1 MRRIFSFLVMTG
13 VLCGAVAVRAQN
25 FDAVTITTTA
35 IGDDLAMLTGQGG
48 NIGLF
53 YGPDGVLMIDDQFAP
68 LSDKIRAAVVAVAGQ
83 PVRFLVN
90 THWHGDHTGGNEA
103 FGGARAVIV
112 AHENVRARMQKGQA
126 MPALGR
132 VVPPAPDVALPVVTF
147 EDGVSFHLNGTRVDV
162 HHIAHAH
169 TDGDALVH
177 FPDRNVLHMGDI
189 YFNGF
194 YPFIDGSSAGSLAG
208 MIAGAARGLELADAA
223 TVIIPGHGPLSNRGE
238 LAAYH
243 AMLTGVAQAVAA
255 AKAEGMSVD
264 DAVAADILAPFN
276 ADWAGGFMTPER
288 FLRSVYPLAND

>member
-1 MRRIFSFLVMTG
+1 MRRIFSFLVTAG
-13 VLCGAVAVRAQN
+13 VLCGAAAAQAQN
-25 FDAVTITTTA
+25 FDAVNIQPIA
-35 IGDDLAMLTGQGG
+35 IGDDLAMLSGQGG

-53 YGPDGVLMIDDQFAP
+53 FGPEGVLMIDDQFAP
-68 LSDKIRAAVVAVAGQ
+68 LSDKINAAVQKVAGQ

-103 FGGARAVIV
+103 FGGGGALIV
-112 AHENVRARMQKGQA
+112 AHENVRARLEKGQA

-132 VVPPAPDVALPVVTF
+132 VVPPAADAGLPVVTF
-147 EDGVSFHLNGTRVDV
+147 DEGISFHLNGTRVDV
-162 HHIAHAH
+162 HHTAHAH

-208 MIAGAARGLELADAA
+208 MIAGVARRLELADAA
-223 TVIIPGHGPLSNRGE
+223 TVIIPGNGPLSNRQE
-238 LAAYH
+238 LVAYH
-243 AMLTGVAQAVAA
+243 AMLTGVAEAVAA
-255 AKAEGMSVD
+255 AKAKGMSVD
-264 DAVAADILAPFN
+264 EAAAADILASFN

-288 FLRSVYPLAND
+288 FLRSVYTLAD